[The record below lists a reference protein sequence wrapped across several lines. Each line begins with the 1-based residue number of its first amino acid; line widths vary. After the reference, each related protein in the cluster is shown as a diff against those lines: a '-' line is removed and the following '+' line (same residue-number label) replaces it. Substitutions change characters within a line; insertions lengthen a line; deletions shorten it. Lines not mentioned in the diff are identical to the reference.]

1 MQICIDCTAMI
12 KTTALTFQ
20 YRKSQPLQF
29 PDMELSKDAVI
40 LGPSGVGKTT
50 LLHLIGGLLTP
61 TSGQVFINGTN
72 TSILSRFQMDH
83 FRKKHI
89 GIIFQQHRSLRA
101 LTVFENL
108 LTINRMGSKNTNTDQ
123 LNLLLSELDLQTVK
137 HKKPNQLS
145 QGQKQRLSIA
155 LALVNEPTLLLA
167 DEPTSSLD
175 DINCE
180 RAIELLKNEAIKHQ
194 SQLIVI
200 THDQR
205 VIPHFNQKI
214 AL

>member
-89 GIIFQQHRSLRA
+89 GIIFQQHHSLRA